1 MTQHPDFS
9 ERVQKSTLPGGLRVV
24 SETIPSMRSL
34 SVGVWIK
41 TGSRDEDERE
51 AGITHFLEHMLFKG
65 TEKRN
70 FFEIAQTMES
80 VGGYLNAFTSPEHTC
95 YYARCLDSEL
105 ERAIDVLSDMVL
117 HSTFPEQEIE
127 KEKKVVLEELKMYR
141 DTPDDYVFEVFNSM
155 MFAHHPLG
163 RPIIGYEHTVKGFT
177 RDDLITYRERRYK
190 PANMVLTVAG
200 NATHEEILKLAERY
214 FSQSSSSFEP
224 VETLPLS
231 HYERQRKQITRPIEQ
246 THLVMGRRALSTDH
260 KDRYKLLL
268 INILLSGGMSS
279 RLHQNIR
286 EKYGYCYAIQAFN
299 QSYADTGM
307 FGVYAGTD
315 TAYVEHLKELIYA
328 ELKRLGDEEVPAQ
341 ELTEAKSQLK
351 GKLLLAQESMSNRMN
366 RLAKSELYF
375 DRYIGLDELVA
386 HIDAVTAPEIR
397 DFAGV
402 FFREELFTETVLMPD
417 ENYTPKEEEA
427 DVPES

>member
-9 ERVQKSTLPGGLRVV
+9 ERVRKSTLPGGLRVV

-41 TGSRDEDERE
+41 TGSRDESDRE

-117 HSTFPEQEIE
+117 HSTFPEAEIE

-141 DTPDDYVFEVFNSM
+141 DTPDDYVFEVFNGM
-155 MFAHHPLG
+155 MFANHPLG

-177 RDDLITYRERRYK
+177 REDLLAYRERRYK
-190 PANMVLTVAG
+190 PANIILTVAG
-200 NATHEEILKLAERY
+200 NATHEEILKLAETY
-214 FSQSSSSFEP
+214 FAQDSSSLEELEP
-224 VETLPLS
+224 MPLS
-231 HYERQRKQITRPIEQ
+231 YYERQRKEITRPIEQ

-260 KDRYKLLL
+260 EDRYKLLL
-268 INILLSGGMSS
+268 ANILLSGGMSS

-299 QSYADTGM
+299 QSYADTGV

-315 TAYVEHLKELIYA
+315 KEYVAHLKELVYA
-328 ELKRLGDEEVPAQ
+328 ELRRLGQEAVPAQ
-341 ELTEAKSQLK
+341 ELSEAKSQLK
-351 GKLLLAQESMSNRMN
+351 GKLLLAQENMSSRMN

-386 HIDAVTAPEIR
+386 HIDAVSAEDIR
-397 DFAGV
+397 GFAED

-417 ENYTPKEEEA
+417 ENYQPA
-427 DVPES
+427 DETVPQENE

>member
-1 MTQHPDFS
+1 MTQQADFS
-9 ERVQKSTLPGGLRVV
+9 ERVRKSTLPSGMRVV

-41 TGSRDEDERE
+41 TGSRDESDRE

-117 HSTFPEQEIE
+117 HSTFPETEIE

-141 DTPDDYVFEVFNSM
+141 DTPDDYVFEVFNGM
-155 MFAHHPLG
+155 MFDHHPLG

-177 RDDLITYRERRYK
+177 RDDLIEYHQRRYK
-190 PANMVLTVAG
+190 PANIILTVAG
-200 NATHEEILKLAERY
+200 NATHDEILKLAETY
-214 FSQSSSSFEP
+214 FAQDGDRFEQ
-224 VETLPLS
+224 VDKLPLS
-231 HYERQRKQITRPIEQ
+231 YYERQRKEITRPIEQ

-260 KDRYKLLL
+260 EDRYKLLL
-268 INILLSGGMSS
+268 ANILLSGGMSS

-299 QSYADTGM
+299 QSYADTGV

-315 TAYVEHLKELIYA
+315 KEYVAHLKELVYA
-328 ELKRLGDEEVPAQ
+328 ELHRLGEELVPEQ
-341 ELTEAKSQLK
+341 ELAEAKSQLK

-375 DRYIGLDELVA
+375 DRYIGLDELVQ
-386 HIDAVTAPEIR
+386 HIDAVSAEEIR
-397 DFAGV
+397 RFAKDF
-402 FFREELFTETVLMPD
+402 FKEELFTETVLMPD
-417 ENYTPKEEEA
+417 ENYHPA
-427 DVPES
+427 DENAPQEN

>member
-1 MTQHPDFS
+1 MTQQADFS
-9 ERVQKSTLPGGLRVV
+9 ERVQKSTLPGGMRVV

-41 TGSRDEDERE
+41 TGSRDESDRE

-70 FFEIAQTMES
+70 FFDIAQTMES

-117 HSTFPEQEIE
+117 HSTFPEAEIE

-155 MFAHHPLG
+155 MFDHHPLG
-163 RPIIGYEHTVKGFT
+163 RPIIGYEHTVKSFT
-177 RDDLITYRERRYK
+177 RDDLISYQQRRYK
-190 PANMVLTVAG
+190 PANMILTVAG
-200 NATHEEILKLAERY
+200 NATHQEILKLAEAY
-214 FSQSSSSFEP
+214 FAGESEDFEA
-224 VETLPLS
+224 VDALPLS
-231 HYERQRKQITRPIEQ
+231 YYERQSKEIKRPIEQ
-246 THLVMGRRALSTDH
+246 THLVMGRRALSTNH
-260 KDRYKLLL
+260 EERYKLLL
-268 INILLSGGMSS
+268 ANILLSGGMSS

-299 QSYADTGM
+299 QSYADTGV

-315 TAYVEHLKELIYA
+315 KEYVEHLKVLVYA
-328 ELKRLGDEEVPAQ
+328 ELKRLADMQVPAQ
-341 ELTEAKSQLK
+341 ELAEAKSQLK
-351 GKLLLAQESMSNRMN
+351 GKLLLAQESMSSRMN

-375 DRYIGLDELVA
+375 DRYIGLDELVE
-386 HIDAVTAPEIR
+386 HIDAVTAEDIR
-397 DFAGV
+397 SFSEDF
-402 FFREELFTETVLMPD
+402 FKEELFTETVLMPD
-417 ENYTPKEEEA
+417 ENYQPADETP
-427 DVPES
+427 

>member
-1 MTQHPDFS
+1 MTQQADSS

-65 TEKRN
+65 TKKRN

-95 YYARCLDSEL
+95 YYARCLDTEL

-117 HSTFPEQEIE
+117 HSTFPEEEIE

-141 DTPDDYVFEVFNSM
+141 DTPDDYIFEVFNSM
-155 MFAHHPLG
+155 MFANHPLG

-177 RDDLITYRERRYK
+177 RDDLIAYRERRYK

-200 NATHEEILKLAERY
+200 NASHDEIMRLAETY
-214 FSQSSSSFEP
+214 FDQGSSSFEE
-224 VETLPLS
+224 VERLPLS
-231 HYERQRKQITRPIEQ
+231 HYERQRKEVTRPIEQ
-246 THLVMGRRALSTDH
+246 THLVLGRRALNTGH
-260 KDRYKLLL
+260 EERYKLLL
-268 INILLSGGMSS
+268 ANVLLSGGMSS

-299 QSYADTGM
+299 QSYADTGI

-315 TAYVEHLKELIYA
+315 KEYVHHLKELVYA
-328 ELKRLGDEEVPAQ
+328 ELRRLGEEDLPAQ
-341 ELTEAKSQLK
+341 ELEEAKSQLK

-375 DRYIGLDELVA
+375 DRYVGLDELVS
-386 HIDAVTAPEIR
+386 HIDAVTAEEIR
-397 DFAGV
+397 SFSKD
-402 FFREELFTETVLMPD
+402 FFREELFTETVLVPD
-417 ENYTPKEEEA
+417 ENYQAAEEA
-427 DVPES
+427 E